1 LWYNT
6 NMELPKHT
14 CISCAYLC
22 QKADEPYGISP
33 RSMILEKGNEL
44 VVGADYIYLV
54 CYEENLTSFYISGKT
69 AEEIRNIVISTNTCK
84 QWTQFTNGISPIAT
98 EQRES
103 SKWTKWAFW
112 GIIATLIVAIATLI
126 VALVTCAS

>member
-1 LWYNT
+1 LWYNAY
-6 NMELPKHT
+6 MELPKHT

-22 QKADEPYGISP
+22 QKADGYYGISP
-33 RSMILEKGNEL
+33 RRMILERKNEL
-44 VVGADYIYLV
+44 GVGADYIYLV
-54 CYEENLTSFYISGKT
+54 CYKGNLPNFYISGKT
-69 AEEIRNIVISTNTCK
+69 TEEIRNIVISPNTCK
-84 QWTQFTNGISPIAT
+84 QWTQFINGISPIAI